1 MPKHKE
7 TMSNVDTAWL
17 QMDRPTNLMMIA
29 SFMTFDEPLDYE
41 RLLAT
46 VERRLLIFERF
57 RQRVVPPRIPFGNY
71 TWEDDPHFD
80 IRAHVH
86 RAALPAPGDKAALQA
101 MMSDIIS
108 TPLDRSRP
116 LWHYYL
122 LDGYRGGSVVACRLH
137 HSIADGIALM
147 RVLLSMTDLTPDAPL
162 PSDPVTEADPE
173 KERGLL
179 SALVSPATS
188 LARTTLRTTG
198 SVADF
203 ALHQSMETLRDPWRL
218 VDVAKIGAG
227 GAARLA
233 KMALRTPDPHSL
245 FKGELGIRK
254 ATAWTDAFPLSDVK
268 AIAKALD
275 GTINDTMMTVVAG
288 ALRRYLID
296 HNASVDGLTVRAT
309 VPVNLR
315 PLDEPLEL
323 GNHFG
328 LVFPT
333 LPIGSADIHERF
345 IETRRYM
352 KEIKESPEAVVAYSV
367 LQALGMTPSDIE
379 SVFLNFFASKSSMVL
394 TNVPGPQVQ
403 LYLAGRPLREIM
415 AWVPQSG
422 GLGMGISII
431 SYNGGVMVGVTT
443 DVGLVAHPEE
453 IINNVYIEFEAL
465 RQLAAEARARADEQ
479 GISN

>member
-1 MPKHKE
+1 MTKHKE

-29 SFMTFDEPLDYE
+29 SFMAFDEPLDYE
-41 RLLAT
+41 RLLQT
-46 VERRLLIFERF
+46 IERRLLVFDRF
-57 RQRVVPPRIPFGNY
+57 RQRIVPPRTPFGNY
-71 TWEDDPHFD
+71 SWELDPHFD
-80 IRAHVH
+80 LRAHVH
-86 RAALPAPGDKAALQA
+86 RAAVPAPGNKRALQD

-116 LWHYYL
+116 LWQYHL
-122 LDGYRGGSVVACRLH
+122 LEGYQGGAVIACRMH

-147 RVLLSMTDLTPDAPL
+147 RVLLSLTDLTPDAPL
-162 PSDPVTEADPE
+162 GPGPADEE
-173 KERGLL
+173 KDDERRGLL
-179 SALVSPATS
+179 DTLVSPATS
-188 LARTTLRTTG
+188 LARSAVRTTG
-198 SVADF
+198 HLADM

-218 VDVAKIGAG
+218 VDVAKVGAG
-227 GAARLA
+227 SAARLA
-233 KMALRTPDPHSL
+233 KMTLRTPDPETL

-254 ATAWTDAFPLSDVK
+254 ATAWSDPLPLSEAK
-268 AIAKALD
+268 AIGKALD
-275 GTINDTMMTVVAG
+275 GTLNDTMMTAVAG

-296 HNASVDGLTVRAT
+296 HNQHVADLNVRAL

-323 GNHFG
+323 GNRFG

-333 LPIGSADIHERF
+333 LPVGSADIHERF

-367 LQALGMTPSDIE
+367 LQALGMTPMDIE
-379 SVFLNFFASKSSMVL
+379 GVFLHFFATKSSMVL

-403 LYLAGRPLREIM
+403 LYLAGSPLREIM

-431 SYNGGVMVGVTT
+431 SYNGKIMVGVTT
-443 DVGLVAHPEE
+443 DVGLVPDPNE
-453 IINNVYIEFEAL
+453 IVNNFYIEFEAL
-465 RQLAAEARARADEQ
+465 RQLAADARARADES
-479 GISN
+479 GISD

>member
-1 MPKHKE
+1 MSKHKE

-29 SFMTFDEPLDYE
+29 SFMIFDEPIDYE
-41 RLLAT
+41 RFLQT
-46 VERRLLIFERF
+46 IERRLLAFDRF
-57 RQRVVPPRIPFGNY
+57 RQRVVPPRTPFGNY
-71 TWEDDPHFD
+71 SWELDPHFD
-80 IRAHVH
+80 LRAHIH
-86 RAALPAPGDKAALQA
+86 RAAVPAPGDKAALQN

-116 LWHYYL
+116 LWQYHL
-122 LDGYRGGSVVACRLH
+122 LEGYQGGTVVASRMH

-147 RVLLSMTDLTPDAPL
+147 RVLLSLTDLTPDAPQ
-162 PSDPVTEADPE
+162 PDAAEEQAPAEH
-173 KERGLL
+173 RGLL
-179 SALVSPATS
+179 DSLVGPATS
-188 LARTTLRTTG
+188 MARSTMRTTG
-198 SVADF
+198 NVAGF

-218 VDVAKIGAG
+218 VDVARVGAG
-227 GAARLA
+227 SAARLA
-233 KMALRTPDPHSL
+233 KMTLRTPDPETL

-254 ATAWTDAFPLSDVK
+254 ATAWSDPLPLSQAK
-268 AIAKALD
+268 AIGKALD
-275 GTINDTMMTVVAG
+275 GTLNDTMMTAVAG

-296 HNASVDGLTVRAT
+296 HNQPIDGLTVRAL

-323 GNHFG
+323 GNRFG

-333 LPIGSADIHERF
+333 LPIGSADVHERF

-352 KEIKESPEAVVAYSV
+352 SEIKHSPEAVVAYSV
-367 LQALGMTPSDIE
+367 LQALGMTPMDIE
-379 SVFLNFFASKSSMVL
+379 GVFLQFFASKSSMVL

-403 LYLAGRPLREIM
+403 LYMAGSPLREIM

-431 SYNGGVMVGVTT
+431 SYNGQIMVGVTT
-443 DVGLVAHPEE
+443 DVGLVPDPNE
-453 IINNVYIEFEAL
+453 IVNNLYIEFEAL
-465 RQLAAEARARADEQ
+465 RQLAAEAKARR
-479 GISN
+479 

>member
-1 MPKHKE
+1 MSKHKE

-29 SFMTFDEPLDYE
+29 SFMTFDEPIDYE

-46 VERRLLIFERF
+46 IERRLLIFDRF

-71 TWEDDPHFD
+71 AWEDDPHFD

-122 LDGYRGGSVVACRLH
+122 LDGYKGGSVIACRLH

-162 PSDPVTEADPE
+162 STDPVEKDAPD

-179 SALVSPATS
+179 STLVSPATS
-188 LARTTLRTTG
+188 LARTTWRTTG
-198 SVADF
+198 NVADF

-218 VDVAKIGAG
+218 VDVAKVGAG
-227 GAARLA
+227 SAARLA
-233 KMALRTPDPHSL
+233 KMVLRTPDPQTP

-254 ATAWTDAFPLSDVK
+254 ATAWSDPLPLPEVK
-268 AIAKALD
+268 AVSKALN
-275 GTINDTMMTVVAG
+275 GTVNDAMMSTVAG
-288 ALRRYLID
+288 ALRRYLQD
-296 HNASVDGLTVRAT
+296 HNFPVDNLNIRAL

-323 GNHFG
+323 GNRFG

-333 LPIGSADIHERF
+333 LPIGAADVHERF
-345 IETRRYM
+345 IETRRFM
-352 KEIKESPEAVVAYSV
+352 NEIKDSPEAVVAFSV
-367 LQALGMTPSDIE
+367 LQALGMTPTDIE
-379 SVFLNFFASKSSMVL
+379 SLFLTFFATKSSMVL

-403 LYLAGRPLREIM
+403 LYLAGSPLREIM

-422 GLGMGISII
+422 GLGMGISIL
-431 SYNGGVMVGVTT
+431 SYNGGIMVGVTT
-443 DVGLVAHPEE
+443 DVGLVPHPEE
-453 IINNVYIEFEAL
+453 IISNFYIEFEAL
-465 RQLAAEARARADEQ
+465 RQLAADMQAR
-479 GISN
+479 SLHS

>member
-1 MPKHKE
+1 MTKPKE

-29 SFMTFDEPLDYE
+29 SFMVFEQPMDYE
-41 RLLAT
+41 KLLT
-46 VERRLLIFERF
+46 VIERRLVVFDRF

-71 TWEDDPHFD
+71 SWELDPHFD
-80 IRAHVH
+80 LRAHVH
-86 RAALPAPGDKAALQA
+86 RAALPAPGDKAALQD

-116 LWHYYL
+116 LWQYHL
-122 LDGYRGGSVVACRLH
+122 LEGYGGGSVVACRMH

-147 RVLLSMTDLTPDAPL
+147 RVLLSMTDLTPDAPQ
-162 PSDPVTEADPE
+162 PPGPGEEANHD

-179 SALVSPATS
+179 ETLVSPATS
-188 LARTTLRTTG
+188 LARTTVRNTSNLA
-198 SVADF
+198 SF

-218 VDVAKIGAG
+218 VDVARVGAG

-233 KMALRTPDPHSL
+233 KMTLRTPDPQTL

-254 ATAWTDAFPLSDVK
+254 ATAWSDPLPLADAK
-268 AIAKALD
+268 AIGKALS
-275 GTINDTMMTVVAG
+275 GTVNDTMMTAVAG
-288 ALRRYLID
+288 ALRRYLLD
-296 HNASVDGLTVRAT
+296 HNMPADGLTVRAL

-323 GNHFG
+323 GNRFG

-352 KEIKESPEAVVAYSV
+352 SEIKSSPEAVVAYSV
-367 LQALGMTPSDIE
+367 LQALGMTPMDIE
-379 SVFLNFFASKSSMVL
+379 SLFLDFFATKSSMVL

-403 LYLAGRPLREIM
+403 LYLAGNPLRQIM

-431 SYNGGVMVGVTT
+431 SYNGEVMVGVTT
-443 DVGLVAHPEE
+443 DVGLVPNPNE
-453 IINNVYIEFEAL
+453 IVNNFYIEFEAL
-465 RQLAAEARARADEQ
+465 RQLAADARARQ
-479 GISN
+479 